1 VFAGRALQIIGHHAE
16 AAEYFKQAL
25 QVSPN
30 DPQILSRLGMAEASM
45 GHLALAAQ
53 LYQKVLASVPDY
65 ALARQGLEQLR
76 RGRR

>member
-1 VFAGRALQIIGHHAE
+1 
-16 AAEYFKQAL
+16 
-25 QVSPN
+25 
-30 DPQILSRLGMAEASM
+30 M

-76 RGRR
+76 RERR